1 MGGGWRSRAEVKEI
15 AETYGMRGE
24 EGSRRLED
32 FLVPRKQKQESS
44 TRQQNCTKVLL
55 VDSRVR
61 RPSQGGRSGGD

>member
-1 MGGGWRSRAEVKEI
+1 VKEI

-44 TRQQNCTKVLL
+44 TRQQNCTKVLRAVPRERGIRWAL
-55 VDSRVR
+55 R
-61 RPSQGGRSGGD
+61 RP